1 MVKLLFI
8 FALSLNSIAVIFFFL
23 YSYRQRG
30 RSFNIATLSLFS
42 GTVLLF
48 VTLLLSG
55 LAKQHHPS
63 ASTFESYNFLAF
75 LILIIYFFAGYR
87 FKIRMLGVFLPP
99 LALFLNILSMVTP
112 NISFQIEG
120 VFSHTLFSIHTGF
133 ALMGEACFALSFG
146 ASIMYLIQ
154 EKNLKSKKFNGLFF
168 KLPSLSAL
176 EKAANFSLLSGLPFL
191 TVGLLLG
198 FLLAVDKLGGNWLLD
213 PKIIWTM
220 VTWIVYSFLFMK
232 RVSGQLRGKKF
243 ALYLLIGFFMII
255 ICYGV
260 ANFFSLFHNFIY
272 SFGANH

>member
-1 MVKLLFI
+1 MVKLLFV
-8 FALSLNSIAVIFFFL
+8 FALSLNSAAVIFFFL

-30 RSFNIATLSLFS
+30 KFFNIATLALFS
-42 GTVLLF
+42 GTVFLF
-48 VTLLLSG
+48 VSLLLSG
-55 LAKQHHPS
+55 LAENRHPS

-75 LILIIYFFAGYR
+75 LILVIYFLAEYR
-87 FKIRMLGVFLPP
+87 FRIRMLGVFLPP
-99 LALFLNILSMVTP
+99 LALFLNVLSMVTP

-168 KLPSLSAL
+168 KLPSLSTL
-176 EKAANFSLLSGLPFL
+176 EKAASFSLLSGFPFL

-198 FLLAVDKLGGNWLLD
+198 FLLAAGKLGGNWLLD

-220 VTWIVYSFLFMK
+220 ITWIVYSFLFMK
-232 RVSGQLRGKKF
+232 RVSGQLRGRKF
-243 ALYLLIGFFMII
+243 ARSLLVGFILVI

-260 ANFFSLFHNFIY
+260 ANYFSFFHNFIY
-272 SFGANH
+272 SFGANL